1 MLKRIL
7 FAAAVTGLVAGVT
20 IPVHTTP
27 AEAASSGCL
36 KAAKA
41 KFPGDH
47 KSRVAYR
54 KECKAHF
61 KAYRAAQRASKK
73 AAG

>member
-20 IPVHTTP
+20 MPVHTTL
-27 AEAASSGCL
+27 AEAAPSGCF

-61 KAYRAAQRASKK
+61 KAYKTAQKASKK

>member
-1 MLKRIL
+1 MLKRML
-7 FAAAVTGLVAGVT
+7 FAAAITGLVAGPT

-27 AEAASSGCL
+27 AEAAPSGCF

-41 KFPGDH
+41 KFPGDT
-47 KSRVAYR
+47 KSRHAYR

-61 KAYRAAQRASKK
+61 KAYRAAQKASKK